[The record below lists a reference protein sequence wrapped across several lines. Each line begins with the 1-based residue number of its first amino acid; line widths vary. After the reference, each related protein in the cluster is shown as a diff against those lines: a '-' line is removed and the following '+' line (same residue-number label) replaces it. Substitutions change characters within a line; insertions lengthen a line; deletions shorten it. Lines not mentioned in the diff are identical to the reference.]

1 MVSVGFNAAARS
13 VIFLPILFID
23 LLLLDLTKFD
33 MICEPGTNSIQFL
46 HVLVYQYHRV
56 LVKFV

>member
-13 VIFLPILFID
+13 VIFLPILSID
-23 LLLLDLTKFD
+23 LLLLDLTKCD
-33 MICEPGTNSIQFL
+33 IIREIGTNSTRFL

-56 LVKFV
+56 LVKFF